1 MKVLLT
7 AVSLAAMAATP
18 ALAQTTYRT
27 HAMAPD
33 YYAAAPDAGYG
44 AYDYAAPQG
53 YQGYVVGSSPVVTFE
68 GKVVG
73 QDPDIN
79 VRQQLERDPGGV
91 AQ

>member
-1 MKVLLT
+1 MKILLT
-7 AVSLAAMAATP
+7 AVSLAALAATP
-18 ALAQTTYRT
+18 ALAQSYRP
-27 HAMAPD
+27 HAVAPD
-33 YYAAAPDAGYG
+33 YASTRDAGYG

-53 YQGYVVGSSPVVTFE
+53 YQGYVVGSSPVATFE